1 MKEQIVRTNSK
12 KSIDE
17 VYENATP
24 TVKRVLNLIS
34 AEPTSNSPRCTFVFE
49 AGIRGL
55 GDVKF
60 SCYCT
65 GSSTSAASE

>member
-12 KSIDE
+12 KSVDE

-34 AEPTSNSPRCTFVFE
+34 AESTSNSQRAVLSLLKRY
-49 AGIRGL
+49 IRGL

-60 SCYCT
+60 LRYCT
-65 GSSTSAASE
+65 GSSTSAAV